1 MTNCSVVDDAVKT
14 RMNAAVAATTYG
26 KPATMAAA
34 ASVGQARRGEACAG
48 GRRGGVSGA
57 RIRAKL
63 GE

>member
-34 ASVGQARRGEACAG
+34 ASVGQARRGEARPAQGAAG
-48 GRRGGVSGA
+48 VACQA
-57 RIRAKL
+57 RASEL
-63 GE
+63 S